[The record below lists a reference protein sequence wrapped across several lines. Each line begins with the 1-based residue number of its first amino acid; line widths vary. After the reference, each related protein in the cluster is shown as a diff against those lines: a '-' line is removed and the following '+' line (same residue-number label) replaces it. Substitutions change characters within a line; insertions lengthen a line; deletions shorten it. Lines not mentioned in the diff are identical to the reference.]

1 MSLHP
6 SARHSLNCRSPEKPS
21 RKPAGP
27 RKTRPAE
34 EITALPSLAEATK
47 GKMKSEQNGA
57 SQAEAIDVD
66 EEPGSQAGPS
76 TPSQRPSECPL
87 CTVGM
92 I

>member
-1 MSLHP
+1 MQWHLLTS
-6 SARHSLNCRSPEKPS
+6 RSPEKPS

-34 EITALPSLAEATK
+34 ETTALPSLAEATK

-57 SQAEAIDVD
+57 PQAEAIDVD

-76 TPSQRPSECPL
+76 TPSQRPSKCSHISIGPAAD
-87 CTVGM
+87 V
-92 I
+92 